1 MIQAL
6 QDRPPVMA
14 KNRLSESPITE
25 LRELVVEEDGERLLI
40 SGQVRSFY
48 HKQLAQE
55 TVRQFADGRTV
66 LNHVNVQ

>member
-1 MIQAL
+1 MIQTL
-6 QDRPPVMA
+6 ERPFTVA

-25 LRELVVEEDGERLLI
+25 LRELVIEEDGECLLI
-40 SGQVRSFY
+40 SGCVRSFY

-66 LNHVNVQ
+66 LNQVHVE